1 MTDDRRLCTDCGRYR
16 LGHCLSGPPAVWH
29 NAVVPREI
37 REHPVR
43 CQAFRAPQSNVNV
56 PRGNDRGNL

>member
-16 LGHCLSGPPAVWH
+16 LGHCQSGPPAVWH

-43 CQAFRAPQSNVNV
+43 CAAFRAHGKTDFQRDV
-56 PRGNDRGNL
+56 DRRSL